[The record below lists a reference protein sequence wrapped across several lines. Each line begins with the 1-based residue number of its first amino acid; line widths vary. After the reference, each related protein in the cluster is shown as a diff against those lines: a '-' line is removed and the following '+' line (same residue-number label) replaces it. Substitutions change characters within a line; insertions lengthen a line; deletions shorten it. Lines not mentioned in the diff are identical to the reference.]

1 MSSLDQLRGKHI
13 HFVGIGGAGMSG
25 IARIMLSAGLQ
36 VSGSDAKESAITQA
50 LSVMGAK
57 IFVGHDAAHLSGVDT
72 VIYSGAISFA
82 NPELSRARDL
92 AIPILTRAQAL
103 ALLMDGKRSV
113 AVAGTHGKTTTTSML
128 TVALQQAGA
137 DPSFA
142 IGGLINSSGVN
153 AHLGSGDIF
162 VAEADESDG
171 SFIAYKPYGA
181 IVTNLE
187 LDHVDHFATLEDV
200 YSIFLEFVGTIRSGG
215 FLVLCI
221 DDSGVK
227 ELRNRI
233 SRNDISIITYGLS
246 ESDYQITRITLEPSG
261 SFARISKNG
270 ALLPELVL
278 NVPGEH
284 NVLNATAA
292 LATALALN
300 IHVSEVLDG
309 LKGFTGSRRR
319 FERKGKVNGIEVIDD
334 YGHHPTEI
342 TVTLKTARKYAQDG
356 RTIVIFQPHRYS
368 RTQAFAP
375 EFAAALELADL
386 AYVLDIYAASEAP
399 IPGVTSQ
406 LITNASKTGTVHYV
420 PSMLGSLEKVVEVA
434 APGDL
439 IITLGAGDVNS
450 LAPVILQSLEERYE
464 KN

>member
-246 ESDYQITRITLEPSG
+246 ESDYQISRMTLEPSG

-292 LATALALN
+292 LAAALALN

>member
-200 YSIFLEFVGTIRSGG
+200 YSIFLEFVRTIRSGG

-221 DDSGVK
+221 DDPGVK
-227 ELRNRI
+227 ELRKRI

-246 ESDYQITRITLEPSG
+246 ESDYQISRMTLEPSG

-292 LATALALN
+292 LAAALALN

-319 FERKGKVNGIEVIDD
+319 FERKGEVNGIEVVDD

-342 TVTLKTARKYAQDG
+342 TVTLKTARKYTQDG

-420 PSMLGSLEKVVEVA
+420 PSMLESLEKVVEVA